1 MKLKDLRQKYNSLLQ
16 KCIRVFSLTG
26 VAFVVTAC
34 YGVAPPVSDS
44 EDYVDVNGQVLGEND
59 EPLESI
65 QVVVKAKDAYCEHSD
80 TVYTSEKGNYRLRY
94 TGNCMLAM
102 DEIEI
107 IANDTTHVYAS
118 DTVHT
123 GADQITLSRMED
135 NCWGGIKYYSLDA
148 DFQLKKK

>member
-34 YGVAPPVSDS
+34 YGVAPPVSDY

-118 DTVHT
+118 DTTKIAISDIEAQPHEK
-123 GADQITLSRMED
+123 LS
-135 NCWGGIKYYSLDA
+135 CSYSVELDV
-148 DFQLKKK
+148 QLKRK